1 MPDTHPAAPKQLTA
15 LTPVLIVA
23 GLAQT
28 IQYYQET
35 LGFQK
40 DWEYGDP
47 VFYASVSREGIAFHL
62 RHVDAPLPPVR
73 HTGIDTI
80 DFYLTVSDMDL
91 IYAELL
97 GRGANVVYGPAKQDY
112 GMKEFYIEDC
122 NGYRLGFGQ
131 PI

>member
-1 MPDTHPAAPKQLTA
+1 MPNTGQANPKQLLT
-15 LTPVLIVA
+15 LTPVLLVA
-23 GLAQT
+23 DLAAMLH
-28 IQYYQET
+28 YYQET

-47 VFYASVSREGIAFHL
+47 AFYASMSRDDITFHL
-62 RHVDAPLPPVR
+62 RHLDAPPALSPR
-73 HTGIDTI
+73 HADVI
-80 DFYLTVSDMDL
+80 DFNITVSNVDL
-91 IYAELL
+91 LYSELF
-97 GRGANVVYGPAKQDY
+97 GRGAKVVYGPAKQEY